1 MTRTSLTRGS
11 VIADMEFTG
20 MKTLEQAMETSDRAM
35 DRFDT
40 AMESCAR
47 ASDGAAPGRT
57 ASPPRAAEAAQNAS
71 SGCLPLADP
80 RSAIVALISMSRS
93 QASRSPQ
100 LSAASTSGRQPEQL
114 VQALPLP
121 ATQPLSQY
129 SPAGCLPLVDPG
141 DLAQPDLHVGR
152 GALVHP
158 DAAQLVDEPG
168 DAATRMSQPRPARSG

>member
-1 MTRTSLTRGS
+1 MVPLT
-11 VIADMEFTG
+11 
-20 MKTLEQAMETSDRAM
+20 ETSAKRIN
-35 DRFDT
+35 RFDT
-40 AMESCAR
+40 AMEPESCER

-71 SGCLPLADP
+71 SVCLPLEDP

-114 VQALPLP
+114 VQALPLPVP

-168 DAATRMSQPRPARSG
+168 DAATRMSQPQPTRSG